1 MISEFERQ
9 AIVDEEHLRM
19 LPIFYWVLGA
29 MDILFSLYGLLYV
42 AYGVFFLMVPFDSAA
57 SSAEEFPAFIGWF
70 MFAMGAAFIV
80 GFGVL
85 ATLKIL
91 AGFWIRRRRHRTA
104 CLVIA
109 GISCL
114 TIPFG
119 TIVGVF
125 TFLVLAR
132 PSVAALFA
140 ATGKPAEASAMG
152 DQPFADDESLP
163 VA

>member
-19 LPIFYWVLGA
+19 LPVFYWVLGA
-29 MDILFSLYGLLYV
+29 MDVLFSLYGLLYI
-42 AYGVFFLMVPFDSAA
+42 AYGAFFLLVPFGTPAA
-57 SSAEEFPAFIGWF
+57 SADEFPAFIGWF
-70 MFAMGAAFIV
+70 MFAMGAAFIL

-91 AGFWIRRRRHRTA
+91 AGTWIKRRKRRTA

-125 TFLVLAR
+125 TFMVLAR
-132 PSVAALFA
+132 PSVEALFA
-140 ATGKPAEASAMG
+140 DAGGQTEA
-152 DQPFADDESLP
+152 P
-163 VA
+163 

>member
-1 MISEFERQ
+1 MVTESERQ
-9 AIVDEEHLRM
+9 AIVDDEHLRM
-19 LPIFYWVLGA
+19 LPVFYWVLGA

-42 AYGVFFLMVPFDSAA
+42 AYGVFFLMVPFDSTAA
-57 SSAEEFPAFIGWF
+57 SAQEFPAFIGWF
-70 MFAMGAAFIV
+70 MFAMGAAFII

-91 AGFWIRRRRHRTA
+91 AGFWIKRRTRRTA

-125 TFLVLAR
+125 TFIVLSR
-132 PSVAALFA
+132 PSVAALFVSGQKRGEPSLVDAPA
-140 ATGKPAEASAMG
+140 AAG
-152 DQPFADDESLP
+152 DES
-163 VA
+163 